1 MVWVGCWNNN
11 GEELDGKV
19 SALANGKNFAA
30 REEKQTEILAYFEV
44 QSELHIIKFK
54 NTNFNYLSK
63 KVQNIQVHDKNLGML
78 NWREVPSAYIGFPL
92 WGFTQISFDIAKDDW
107 DVLRSLTN

>member
-54 NTNFNYLSK
+54 KYKFQLLIK
-63 KVQNIQVHDKNLGML
+63 KSSTYIQVHDKNLGTL
-78 NWREVPSAYIGFPL
+78 N
-92 WGFTQISFDIAKDDW
+92 
-107 DVLRSLTN
+107 